1 MKTENFLKY
10 CSIILNKP
18 YKNCDIFEKELTSLD
33 ELLKYFDGIENVD
46 GIVNG
51 EYIIFACPTL
61 PPVRIKKCL
70 IEVLRDEKW
79 TQNRIYS
86 KTRQ

>member
-18 YKNCDIFEKELTSLD
+18 YKNVE
-33 ELLKYFDGIENVD
+33 

-51 EYIIFACPTL
+51 EYIIFACTTL

-70 IEVLRDEKW
+70 IEVLRDEK
-79 TQNRIYS
+79 
-86 KTRQ
+86 